1 MADVHGRSPFAFSG
15 RSISVTGDC
24 ERSTSNAL
32 EKASTI
38 RAETMTARN
47 RRSIEVKRWPLESF
61 PLDGMGSDRF
71 ALPG

>member
-1 MADVHGRSPFAFSG
+1 
-15 RSISVTGDC
+15 
-24 ERSTSNAL
+24 
-32 EKASTI
+32 
-38 RAETMTARN
+38 MTARN